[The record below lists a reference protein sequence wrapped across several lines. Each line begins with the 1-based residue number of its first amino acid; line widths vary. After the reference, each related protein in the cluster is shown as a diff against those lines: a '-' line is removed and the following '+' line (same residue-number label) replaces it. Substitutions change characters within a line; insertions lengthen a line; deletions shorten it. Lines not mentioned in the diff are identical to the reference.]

1 MLKINLMFHPL
12 LNKMELDLKSL
23 KQKQIVNKTTKL
35 RIKWPI
41 EPPQLL
47 HSNLEALATGKI
59 QNYC

>member
-1 MLKINLMFHPL
+1 
-12 LNKMELDLKSL
+12 MELDLKSL